1 MLVHVKLFATLAR
14 FSGGVPAGT
23 FFDVEVPQGSIL
35 EDLVNHLAIPPEETR
50 IAFVNGIIQSMDWT
64 LKTGDE
70 IGIFPPIGGG

>member
-14 FSGGVPAGT
+14 YSGGVPAGT
-23 FFDVEVPQGSIL
+23 FFDVEVPQGSVL